1 MNKHITNTFLIVFS
15 TFLGAACGDSED
27 DNANDPALIAEGKET
42 FRHDT
47 FGDESFWTDT
57 LKMHEVIASAVDP
70 TTALSV
76 GLKVD
81 AEALPP
87 GILGT
92 VDLKSPA
99 TTVALLKL
107 NAVVGLRGTVV
118 SEGGIDRLA
127 RVGVTCALCHSTVDD
142 SVMPGI
148 GKRLDG
154 WANVDLN
161 PGAIIAL
168 SPAVT
173 AEQKAVYGSWGK
185 GKYDPRYNADGI
197 NGPVIIPPAYGLRDS
212 PHVTY
217 TGDGDIRYWNT
228 YVAVTQMGGQG
239 EFGDERLGMER
250 MLSAGTPDMVHS
262 KLDGLRAYQFS
273 LTAPVPPV
281 GSFDTTAAER
291 GKAVFAQSCAS
302 CHRGSARTQEQL
314 HAPADT
320 GVDATYANRSAS
332 KRYRTTPLR
341 GLWQHP
347 PYFHDGSA
355 ATLPAVVDH
364 YDRVLTLGLSA
375 AQKADLVEFLKSI

>member
-1 MNKHITNTFLIVFS
+1 MSRKITNTIALIFIALVGS
-15 TFLGAACGDSED
+15 ACGDSED
-27 DNANDPALIAEGKET
+27 SADDPALVAQGKET

-47 FGDESFWTDT
+47 FGDEGFWTDT

-70 TTALSV
+70 VTALSV

-81 AEALPP
+81 ADALPP
-87 GILGT
+87 GVLAT

-107 NAVVGLRGTVV
+107 NAVVGLKGTVV
-118 SEGGIDRLA
+118 SEGGADRLM
-127 RVGVTCALCHSTVDD
+127 RVGITCALCHSTVDN

-154 WANVDLN
+154 WSNLDLD

-168 SPAVT
+168 SPALT
-173 AEQKAVYGSWGK
+173 AQQKAVYSSWGK

-197 NGPVIIPPAYGLRDS
+197 NGPVMIPPAYGLRDS

-217 TGDGDIRYWNT
+217 TGDGDIRYWNN

-239 EFGDERLGMER
+239 AFGDERIDTHR
-250 MLSAGTPDMVHS
+250 TLSAGTPDMVRS
-262 KLDGLRAYQFS
+262 KLDELRAYQFS
-273 LTAPVPPV
+273 LTAPLAPA
-281 GSFDTTAAER
+281 GSFDTAGAER
-291 GKAVFAQSCAS
+291 GNAVFAQRCAS
-302 CHRGSARTQEQL
+302 CHRGAQRTQEQL

-320 GVDATYANRSAS
+320 GVDASYANRSAS

-355 ATLPAVVDH
+355 ATLTAVVDH
-364 YDRVLTLGLSA
+364 YDRVLTLGLTA